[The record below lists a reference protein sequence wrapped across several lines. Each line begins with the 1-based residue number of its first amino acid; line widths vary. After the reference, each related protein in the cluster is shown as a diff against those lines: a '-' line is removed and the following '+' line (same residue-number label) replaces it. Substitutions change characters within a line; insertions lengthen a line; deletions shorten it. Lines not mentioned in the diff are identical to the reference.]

1 LHPGPPSAKL
11 ETEQG
16 GDVPKMS
23 AKASE
28 LTDPDLWRLA
38 EVLEIDPESL

>member
-1 LHPGPPSAKL
+1 
-11 ETEQG
+11 
-16 GDVPKMS
+16 MS

-38 EVLEIDPESL
+38 EVLEIDPESLLPST